1 MPIVPDDVTDVSWSA
16 TCSYDAVMEF
26 WHIVGDITILLGAAA
41 LLGIV
46 AEKVGLSAVVGY
58 LIAGTLVG
66 PGLLNW
72 ITSSE
77 DVIRDMA
84 EIGVALLLFTLGL
97 EIDAN
102 RLKQLFGRG
111 IFLGLGQVL
120 GTGILGWAIARLFHA
135 DPNTSVIVGA
145 MAALSSTAVV
155 ARVLQ
160 NRAEIDSPHG
170 RATLT
175 VLVLQDIAIVPLMIL
190 VGVLGAKQGG
200 TSVALLVGGA
210 AAKLAFLLVI
220 IFLVGVL
227 ILPRIF
233 GAALIRRSA
242 ELPIVVGIVTCLSS
256 MWLAY
261 QLGASPA
268 LGAFIAGMILAGS
281 PFAAQVR
288 GDIAPFRSIF
298 LTLFFVA
305 TGMLADLPW
314 LIHSYHF
321 LWVIG
326 VAAGIIV
333 GKTIIVWIVGIS
345 CNIPRRVSIATGLC
359 LAQIGEFSFVV
370 GSASLAAGIIDDA
383 VFQLMISAS
392 LVTLLLA
399 PMFIGRSRQVANWID
414 KKLGRSPVDE
424 SDDVIGSLRNHVIVL
439 GYGVAG
445 KSVTNVLLE
454 SGNQVLVIDMGPMG
468 VLQAKKDG
476 ASALIG
482 NVQRRD
488 VLEHAGIGSAK
499 MLVSTIPD
507 YRATVETIDQVRSLS
522 SSIPIVARA
531 RYSRHATVLSTAGAD
546 IVVDEEVCVG
556 RTLGEQVMHQLGISG
571 HS

>member
-1 MPIVPDDVTDVSWSA
+1 M
-16 TCSYDAVMEF
+16 MEF
-26 WHIVGDITILLGAAA
+26 WSIVGDITILLGAAA

-46 AEKVGLSAVVGY
+46 AEKIGLSAVVGY

-66 PGLLNW
+66 PGMLNW
-72 ITSSE
+72 ISSGE
-77 DVIRDMA
+77 EVIRDMA

-97 EIDAN
+97 EIDGQ

-120 GTGILGWAIARLFHA
+120 GTGILGWAIAQLFHL
-135 DPNTSVIVGA
+135 DLNTSIIVGA

-160 NRAEIDSPHG
+160 NRAELDAPHG

-190 VGVLGAKQGG
+190 VGVLGAKQGD
-200 TSVALLVGGA
+200 TSVAMLVGGA
-210 AAKLAFLLVI
+210 AAKLAALLTI

-227 ILPRIF
+227 ILPRLF

-242 ELPIVVGIVTCLSS
+242 ELPIVVGIVTCLSA
-256 MWLAY
+256 MWLAF

-268 LGAFIAGMILAGS
+268 LGAFVAGMILAGS

-288 GDIAPFRSIF
+288 GDVAPFRSIF

-314 LIHSYHF
+314 LVHGYHF
-321 LWVIG
+321 VWVIG
-326 VAAGIIV
+326 VAIGIIV
-333 GKTIIVWIVGIS
+333 GKTIIVWIVGVS
-345 CNIPRRVSIATGLC
+345 CNIPRRVSIASGLC
-359 LAQIGEFSFVV
+359 LAQIGEFSFVL
-370 GSASLAAGIIDDA
+370 GSASLAAGIINDD

-399 PMFIGRSRQVANWID
+399 PLLIGRSRQVANWVD
-414 KKLGRSPVDE
+414 KKLGRTPVDE
-424 SDDVIGSLRNHVIVL
+424 RDDAIASMRNHVIVL

-445 KSVTNVLLE
+445 KSVTASLLE

-468 VLQAKKDG
+468 VLQARKDG
-476 ASALIG
+476 ASSIIG
-482 NVQRRD
+482 NVQRR
-488 VLEHAGIGSAK
+488 S
-499 MLVSTIPD
+499 
-507 YRATVETIDQVRSLS
+507 
-522 SSIPIVARA
+522 
-531 RYSRHATVLSTAGAD
+531 
-546 IVVDEEVCVG
+546 
-556 RTLGEQVMHQLGISG
+556 
-571 HS
+571 

>member
-1 MPIVPDDVTDVSWSA
+1 
-16 TCSYDAVMEF
+16 MEF
-26 WHIVGDITILLGAAA
+26 WSIVGDITILLGAAA

-46 AEKVGLSAVVGY
+46 AEKIGLSAVVGY

-72 ITSSE
+72 ISSGE

-97 EIDAN
+97 EIDGH

-111 IFLGLGQVL
+111 LFLGLGQVL
-120 GTGILGWAIARLFHA
+120 GTGILGLAIARLFHA
-135 DPNTSVIVGA
+135 DTNTSIIVGA

-155 ARVLQ
+155 AKVLQ
-160 NRAEIDSPHG
+160 HRSELDAPHG
-170 RATLT
+170 RAVFT
-175 VLVLQDIAIVPLMIL
+175 VLILQDIAIVPLMIL
-190 VGVLGAKQGG
+190 VGVLGAKSGG
-200 TSVALLVGGA
+200 TSVAILVGGA
-210 AAKLAFLLVI
+210 AAKLAALLII

-227 ILPRIF
+227 VLPHIF
-233 GAALIRRSA
+233 GAALIRRST
-242 ELPIVVGIVTCLSS
+242 ELPIVVGIVTCLSA
-256 MWLAY
+256 MWLAF

-298 LTLFFVA
+298 LTLFFVV

-314 LIHSYHF
+314 LFHEYHL

-345 CNIPRRVSIATGLC
+345 CRMPRRVSIASGLC

-370 GSASLAAGIIDDA
+370 GSASLATGILDES

-392 LVTLLLA
+392 LLTLLLA
-399 PMFIGRSRQVANWID
+399 PLLIGRSRQVANWID

-424 SDDVIGSLRNHVIVL
+424 SDDVIGSMRNHVIVL

-445 KSVTNVLLE
+445 KYVTNSLLE

-468 VLQAKKDG
+468 VLQARKDG
-476 ASALIG
+476 AFAIIG

-488 VLEHAGIGSAK
+488 VLVHAGIGSAK
-499 MLVSTIPD
+499 MLVTTLPD
-507 YRATVETIDQVRSLS
+507 YRSTVETIDQVRSLS

-531 RYSRHATVLSTAGAD
+531 RYSRHATILSSAGAD

-556 RTLGEQVMHQLGISG
+556 RTLGEQVMHQLGL
-571 HS
+571 

>member
-1 MPIVPDDVTDVSWSA
+1 
-16 TCSYDAVMEF
+16 MEF
-26 WHIVGDITILLGAAA
+26 WSIVGDITILLGAAA

-46 AEKVGLSAVVGY
+46 AEKIGFSAVVGY

-72 ITSSE
+72 ISSGE
-77 DVIRDMA
+77 EVIRDMA

-97 EIDAN
+97 EIDGQK
-102 RLKQLFGRG
+102 LKQLFGRG

-120 GTGILGWAIARLFHA
+120 GTGILGWAISRLFHV
-135 DPNTSVIVGA
+135 DLNTSIIVGA

-160 NRAEIDSPHG
+160 NRAELDAPHG
-170 RATLT
+170 RVTLT

-190 VGVLGAKQGG
+190 VGILGAKHGD
-200 TSVALLVGGA
+200 TSVAMLVGGA
-210 AAKLAFLLVI
+210 AAKLVALLVI

-227 ILPRIF
+227 ILPRVF

-242 ELPIVVGIVTCLSS
+242 ELPIVVGIVTCLSA
-256 MWLAY
+256 MWLAF
-261 QLGASPA
+261 QFGASPA
-268 LGAFIAGMILAGS
+268 LGAFVAGMILAGS

-288 GDIAPFRSIF
+288 GDVAPFRSIF
-298 LTLFFVA
+298 LTLFFVT

-314 LIHSYHF
+314 LVHEYHF
-321 LWVIG
+321 VWVLG
-326 VAAGIIV
+326 VALGIIV
-333 GKTIIVWIVGIS
+333 GKTIVVWIVGIT
-345 CNIPRRVSIATGLC
+345 CNIPRRVSIASGLC
-359 LAQIGEFSFVV
+359 LAQIGEFSFVL
-370 GSASLAAGIIDDA
+370 GSASLAVGIINDD

-392 LVTLLLA
+392 LLTLLLA
-399 PMFIGRSRQVANWID
+399 PLLIGRSRQVANWID
-414 KKLGRSPVDE
+414 KIIGSAPVDE
-424 SDDVIGSLRNHVIVL
+424 SDDAITSMRNHVIVL

-445 KSVTNVLLE
+445 KSVTATLLE
-454 SGNQVLVIDMGPMG
+454 LGNQVLVIDMGPMG

-476 ASALIG
+476 ASSLIG

-488 VLEHAGIGSAK
+488 VLEHAGICSAK
-499 MLVSTIPD
+499 MLVSTLPD

-531 RYSRHATVLSTAGAD
+531 RYSRHATLLNSVGAD

-556 RTLGEQVMHQLGISG
+556 RTLGEQVMHQLGL
-571 HS
+571 

>member
-1 MPIVPDDVTDVSWSA
+1 
-16 TCSYDAVMEF
+16 MEF
-26 WHIVGDITILLGAAA
+26 WSILGDITVLLGAAA

-46 AEKVGLSAVVGY
+46 AEKLGLSAVVGY

-72 ITSSE
+72 ITSGE
-77 DVIRDMA
+77 EVIRDMA

-97 EIDAN
+97 EIDGK

-120 GTGILGWAIARLFHA
+120 GTGVLAWAIAQLFNL
-135 DPNTSVIVGA
+135 NTNTAIIVGA

-160 NRAEIDSPHG
+160 NRSELDAQHG

-190 VGVLGAKQGG
+190 VSLLGAEHGS
-200 TSVALLVGGA
+200 TSITLLVGGA
-210 AAKLAFLLVI
+210 AAKLAGLLVI

-227 ILPRIF
+227 VLPRIF

-242 ELPIVVGIVTCLSS
+242 ELPIVVGVVTCLSA
-256 MWLAY
+256 MWLAF

-314 LIHSYHF
+314 LVHDYHYI
-321 LWVIG
+321 WV
-326 VAAGIIV
+326 VAIAGGIVV
-333 GKTIIVWIVGIS
+333 GKTVIVWIVGIS
-345 CNIPRRVSIATGLC
+345 CNIPRRVSIASGLC
-359 LAQIGEFSFVV
+359 LAQIGEFSFVL
-370 GSASLAAGIIDDA
+370 GSAALAAGILDEN

-392 LVTLLLA
+392 LVTLLFA
-399 PMFIGRSRQVANWID
+399 PMLIGRSRQVANWID
-414 KKLGRSPVDE
+414 NALGRSPVDE
-424 SDDVIGSLRNHVIVL
+424 SDDAIASMRNHVIVL
-439 GYGVAG
+439 GYGVVG
-445 KSVTNVLLE
+445 KFVTSSLLE
-454 SGNQVLVIDMGPMG
+454 SGNQVLVIEMGPMG
-468 VLQAKKDG
+468 VVQARKDG
-476 ASALIG
+476 AAALIG

-488 VLEHAGIGSAK
+488 ILEHAGITSAK
-499 MLVSTIPD
+499 MLVSTLPD
-507 YRATVETIDQVRSLS
+507 YRATVETIDLVRSLS
-522 SSIPIVARA
+522 SSIPIIARA
-531 RYSRHATVLSTAGAD
+531 RHSRHATSLSTAGAD

-556 RTLGEQVMHQLGISG
+556 RTLGEQVLHQLGL
-571 HS
+571 

>member
-1 MPIVPDDVTDVSWSA
+1 M
-16 TCSYDAVMEF
+16 
-26 WHIVGDITILLGAAA
+26 
-41 LLGIV
+41 
-46 AEKVGLSAVVGY
+46 
-58 LIAGTLVG
+58 
-66 PGLLNW
+66 
-72 ITSSE
+72 
-77 DVIRDMA
+77 R
-84 EIGVALLLFTLGL
+84 
-97 EIDAN
+97 
-102 RLKQLFGRG
+102 
-111 IFLGLGQVL
+111 
-120 GTGILGWAIARLFHA
+120 
-135 DPNTSVIVGA
+135 
-145 MAALSSTAVV
+145 
-155 ARVLQ
+155 
-160 NRAEIDSPHG
+160 
-170 RATLT
+170 
-175 VLVLQDIAIVPLMIL
+175 
-190 VGVLGAKQGG
+190 
-200 TSVALLVGGA
+200 
-210 AAKLAFLLVI
+210 
-220 IFLVGVL
+220 
-227 ILPRIF
+227 
-233 GAALIRRSA
+233 
-242 ELPIVVGIVTCLSS
+242 
-256 MWLAY
+256 LAY
-261 QLGASPA
+261 KLGASPA

-333 GKTIIVWIVGIS
+333 GKTMIVWIVGIS

-370 GSASLAAGIIDDA
+370 GSASLAAGIIDDS

-571 HS
+571 HA